1 MWTNV
6 KVVCIRGI
14 PQIREI
20 DRRNET
26 KDAFLGQ
33 GLNEPTPKQFLYGKS
48 RFLREGQEVVECFK
62 TRTKNRLCLV
72 NAWENATQQDHLQAP
87 PRYCL
92 FDPKTGERLLEVEED
107 EDGNKVLCVVNECRV
122 RQKLASQHSIRDRD
136 YDCLTDSKG
145 KFWQTER
152 RNIKCKPKKVR
163 KRLLVED
170 SCNSQVI
177 NPDAGCCNTQQK
189 RSTKYQQRRGHHLS
203 KTRYACNQ
211 RPRGW
216 KIW

>member
-1 MWTNV
+1 MSSNI

-33 GLNEPTPKQFLYGKS
+33 GLNEPTPKQYLYGGK
-48 RFLREGQEVVECFK
+48 RCLREGQEVEECFK

-72 NAWENATQQDHLQAP
+72 NAWENATQKNYLQAP

-92 FDPKTGERLLEVEED
+92 FDPKTGERFLEVEED
-107 EDGNKVLCVVNECRV
+107 EDGNKVLCVVDECRI
-122 RQKLASQHSIRDRD
+122 RQKLASQHSITDRL
-136 YDCLTDSKG
+136 YDCLTDDTG
-145 KFWQTER
+145 KFWQVER
-152 RNIKCKPKKVR
+152 RNIKCKYKSVR
-163 KRLLVED
+163 KRLLVCE
-170 SCNSQVI
+170 SGNSQEI
-177 NPDAGCCNTQQK
+177 NLDAGCCNTQQK
-189 RSTKYQQRRGHHLS
+189 RSTKYQQRRGHYLS
-203 KTRYACNQ
+203 KTRYVCNQ